1 MPSQCRKQ
9 NVPRDSKSEAQ
20 KTYLDWSEEI
30 DPGLKFQVPRPEVF
44 SLSSSL
50 LKQTNKQTKTNKTN
64 KCQTNLTLLWYNFE
78 IGKYGQK

>member
-1 MPSQCRKQ
+1 
-9 NVPRDSKSEAQ
+9 VPRDSKSEAQ

-50 LKQTNKQTKTNKTN
+50 LKQTNKQTKTKKAFKTN
-64 KCQTNLTLLWYNFE
+64 PSLEKILSN
-78 IGKYGQK
+78 I